1 MKAAPLIAV
10 AALAASLSACME
22 DEPIGPTCNEITNTQ
37 SARNGD
43 TITLSTGLRYIE
55 TSVGAGLAARSC
67 RGVAVSYVGMFTS
80 GARFDSASFQ
90 FTPGL
95 GELIAGFEQ
104 GVVGMQVGGR
114 RRLIIPPALAYGA
127 QDRVDR
133 QTGRVIIPGNSTL
146 VFDLTLNGVQQ

>member
-22 DEPIGPTCNEITNTQ
+22 DDPVGADCDDFTNTQ

-67 RGVAVSYVGMFTS
+67 NGVAVSYVGMLTN
-80 GARFDSASFQ
+80 GTRFDSASFQ

-95 GELIAGFEQ
+95 GELIPGFEQ

-114 RRLIIPPALAYGA
+114 RRVIIPPALGYGA
-127 QDRVDR
+127 EARYNQQGQLV
-133 QTGRVIIPGNSTL
+133 IPGNSTL